1 MKRTLITLLSIISIA
16 KSAVITSVEG
26 VAVVINPIENPSI
39 NPVVNPVVNPE
50 RPTQNNNEEIVNVS
64 ESKDKKLDM
73 VITWDAEEQEIY
85 DFYDG
90 SNWNFSQSDSL
101 ELDRDS
107 PIANILTITDAF
119 IVEDSPGYSHI
130 EIGDGFSVT
139 LKSTDFTFEN
149 ANGFTGVNDN
159 DNVYSTLNITDG
171 SSMNAAFSAVGLE
184 INVDSTSSLT
194 LRGFG
199 ASINSQVE
207 RSVVNLSP
215 NAQLTLSSIE
225 KFAQQGD
232 DIYLN
237 GVSFSQNPSILKF
250 NGNTGTAIPEAHLAL
265 LSALPIILLLR
276 RRTRFN

>member
-1 MKRTLITLLSIISIA
+1 MKTFILSLILITFA
-16 KSAVITSVEG
+16 KAAVITSVEG
-26 VAVVINPIENPSI
+26 VILVIDPIENPTI
-39 NPVVNPVVNPE
+39 NPLVNIQRPV
-50 RPTQNNNEEIVNVS
+50 QINNGDAINLNES
-64 ESKDKKLDM
+64 EDKKIDTT
-73 VITWDAEEQEIY
+73 ITWNADEEEIY
-85 DFYDG
+85 DFYDAQ
-90 SNWNFSQSDSL
+90 NWDFL
-101 ELDRDS
+101 ESGLEEFDREAA
-107 PIANILTITDAF
+107 ITNILTITDAF
-119 IVEDSPGYSHI
+119 IIEDSPAYSHI

-139 LKSTDFTFEN
+139 LKSTNFTFEN

-171 SSMNAAFSAVGLE
+171 SSMNAGFSAVGLE

-250 NGNTGTAIPEAHLAL
+250 NGNTGTAIPEVNSVL
-265 LSALPIILLLR
+265 LSGISVFLLLSR
-276 RRTRFN
+276 KKLANIH

>member
-39 NPVVNPVVNPE
+39 NPVVNPE

-107 PIANILTITDAF
+107 PIANILSITDAF
-119 IVEDSPGYSHI
+119 IIEDSPAYSNI
-130 EIGDGFSVT
+130 EIADGFSLT
-139 LKSTDFTFEN
+139 LKSTDFTFLN
-149 ANGFTGVNDN
+149 NNGFTGVNDD
-159 DNVYSTLNITDG
+159 DNVYSTLNITEG
-171 SSMNAAFSAVGLE
+171 SSMNAMFSAVGLE

-194 LRGFG
+194 LRGAG
-199 ASINSQVE
+199 ASINSLAE
-207 RSVVNLSP
+207 RSIVNLAP
-215 NAQLTLSSIE
+215 NAQLTLSSFE
-225 KFAQQGD
+225 KFSEQGD

-237 GVSFSQNPSILKF
+237 GVSFSQNPAILKF
-250 NGNTGTAIPEAHLAL
+250 NGSTGTAIPETSFILFGAI
-265 LSALPIILLLR
+265 PIILLLGKR
-276 RRTRFN
+276 GR

>member
-1 MKRTLITLLSIISIA
+1 MKTFILSLILITFA
-16 KSAVITSVEG
+16 KAAVITSVEG
-26 VAVVINPIENPSI
+26 VILVIDPIENPTI
-39 NPVVNPVVNPE
+39 NPLVNIQRPV
-50 RPTQNNNEEIVNVS
+50 QINNGDVINLNGS
-64 ESKDKKLDM
+64 EDKKIDTT
-73 VITWDAEEQEIY
+73 ITWNADEEEIY
-85 DFYDG
+85 DFYDAQ
-90 SNWNFSQSDSL
+90 NWDFL
-101 ELDRDS
+101 ESGLEEFDREAA
-107 PIANILTITDAF
+107 ITNILTITDAF
-119 IVEDSPGYSHI
+119 IIEDSPAYSHI

-139 LKSTDFTFEN
+139 LKSTNFTFEN

-250 NGNTGTAIPEAHLAL
+250 NGNTGTAIPEVNSVL
-265 LSALPIILLLR
+265 LSGISVFLLLSR
-276 RRTRFN
+276 KKLANIH

>member
-39 NPVVNPVVNPE
+39 NPIVNPE

-64 ESKDKKLDM
+64 ESNDKKLDPV
-73 VITWDAEEQEIY
+73 VIWDAVEEEIY
-85 DFYDG
+85 DFYDT

-107 PIANILTITDAF
+107 PIENILTITDAL
-119 IVEDSPGYSHI
+119 IVEDSPAYSHI
-130 EIGDGFSVT
+130 EIGDAFSVT
-139 LKSTDFTFEN
+139 LISTDFTFKN
-149 ANGFTGVNDN
+149 NNGFTGVNDD
-159 DNVYSTLNITDG
+159 DNVYSTLNITEG
-171 SSMNAAFSAVGLE
+171 SSMNAAFSAIGLE

-194 LRGFG
+194 LRGLG
-199 ASINSQVE
+199 ASINSQLE

-237 GVSFSQNPSILKF
+237 GVSFSQNPAILKF
-250 NGNTGTAIPEAHLAL
+250 NGNTGTAIPETSFILF
-265 LSALPIILLLR
+265 SAIPIILLLKR
-276 RRTRFN
+276 RNRFN